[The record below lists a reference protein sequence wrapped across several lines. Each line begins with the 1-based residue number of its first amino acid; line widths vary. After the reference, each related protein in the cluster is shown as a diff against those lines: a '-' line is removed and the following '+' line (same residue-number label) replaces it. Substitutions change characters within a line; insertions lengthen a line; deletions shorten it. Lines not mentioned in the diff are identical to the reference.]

1 MARLLITGAG
11 GMLGVSLVLEALA
24 AGHRVIAVDHG
35 HPVYHQGVETVVADL
50 AAPGAAEAVL
60 AAARPD
66 WVIHCAA
73 ATSVD
78 ACEADPGTAFRLN
91 RDMAGQV
98 ASAARAVG
106 ARLVHISTDA
116 VFDGERGGY
125 TEEDEPHPVNVYGKS
140 KREGELAV
148 LAEDAGALVVR
159 TNIYGWNAQARQSL
173 AEWFLERLE
182 AGERCRGFADVW
194 VAPILV
200 NDLAPLLLKM
210 LDAGLTGIYHVG
222 GGECLSK
229 CEFGVRLAEVFG
241 LDANLIEPVKVGAA
255 GLHAK
260 RPRKLCLDG
269 SKIERALGVRLPTA
283 VDGLERFARL
293 RREGYPPRIRALLAT

>member
-11 GMLGVSLVLEALA
+11 GMLGVSLVLEARA
-24 AGHRVIAVDHG
+24 TGHQAIAVDCG
-35 HPVYHQGVETVVADL
+35 HPVFHQGVETVVADL
-50 AAPGAAEAVL
+50 AAPGAAQAVL

-78 ACEADPGTAFRLN
+78 GCEADPALALRLN

-98 ASAARAVG
+98 ALAARAVG
-106 ARLVHISTDA
+106 ARLAHISTDA

-125 TEEDEPHPVNVYGKS
+125 AEEDEPHPVNVYGKS

-148 LAEDAGALVVR
+148 LAEDVRALVVR
-159 TNIYGWNAQARQSL
+159 TNIYGWNAQAKQSL
-173 AEWFLERLE
+173 AEWFLCRLE
-182 AGERCRGFADVW
+182 AGERCPGFADVW
-194 VAPILV
+194 FTPILV

-210 LDAGLTGIYHVG
+210 LEVGLRGIYHVG

-229 CEFGVRLAEVFG
+229 YEFGVRLAEVFG
-241 LDANLIEPVKVGAA
+241 LDASLIQPVEVGAT
-255 GLHAK
+255 GLQAK
-260 RPRKLCLDG
+260 RPSRLCLDG
-269 SKIERALGVRLPTA
+269 SKIERALRVRLPA
-283 VDGLERFARL
+283 AADGLERFAAL
-293 RREGYPPRIRALLAT
+293 RREGYVRRVKALMA